1 MQRRNFLKTGA
12 LAGSAFF
19 LSRTLASAQ
28 TVSSDATIEIMLDEP
43 LGTISPLIY
52 SHFTEELG
60 RRDLRR
66 GVGGREIQN
75 CEYRRHSHR
84 AHRGSSGA
92 GCPARR
98 SQRNSGRSGSA
109 GWRGRARPQYLRAA
123 KRGRDQ
129 EGDGNRFG
137 EGGAVHAA
145 AFFRDPI
152 HHYVGLE
159 PVPSAVSFL
168 TLKPS

>member
-12 LAGSAFF
+12 LAVP
-19 LSRTLASAQ
+19 LSSFPAPWLPHKQSPATPPLRSCWTNHWDHLATDLQSLHRRA
-28 TVSSDATIEIMLDEP
+28 
-43 LGTISPLIY
+43 
-52 SHFTEELG
+52 G

-159 PVPSAVSFL
+159 PVPSAVSLL